1 MDASSITT
9 LLFMDNTF
17 FIPLTGFD
25 ALRNEFWLYKQLIEM
40 LHAEDGDVII
50 IGTDDQSEKLVTTF
64 IIFIIVEVI

>member
-25 ALRNEFWLYKQLIEM
+25 ALRNEFRLNKQLIEM

-50 IGTDDQSEKLVTTF
+50 IGTDDQAEKLVTTF